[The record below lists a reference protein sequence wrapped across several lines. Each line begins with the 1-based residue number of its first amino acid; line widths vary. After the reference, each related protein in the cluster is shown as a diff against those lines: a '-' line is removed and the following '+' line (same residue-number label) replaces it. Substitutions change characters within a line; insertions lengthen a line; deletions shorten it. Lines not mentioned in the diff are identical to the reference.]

1 MIILLMTL
9 LVDVAAFHVSPRQP
23 LHRNKLQPPLRTQTV
38 SSSSST
44 TASTTRV
51 IKPWPEPIVRSN
63 GDYREEAY
71 LEQHIGGPLYSE
83 QCNLPLLPVPSLDQS
98 IKQFLP
104 TALPLAESKKEE
116 DALLQACKDF
126 PQQAKSLQQRL
137 EARSASMKDSSWLQH
152 WWNKIGYLQRTY
164 YIPF

>member
-1 MIILLMTL
+1 MTILLMTL

-23 LHRNKLQPPLRTQTV
+23 LHRNKLQPPLRSQT
-38 SSSSST
+38 SSSFT
-44 TASTTRV
+44 TASTTRA

-83 QCNLPLLPVPSLDQS
+83 QCNLPLLPVPSLDQT

-104 TALPLAESKKEE
+104 TALPLAESKKEK

-126 PQQAKSLQQRL
+126 PQQAIFLQQRL
-137 EARSASMKDSSWLQH
+137 EARAALIKDSSWLQH

-164 YIPF
+164 VPF

>member
-1 MIILLMTL
+1 
-9 LVDVAAFHVSPRQP
+9 
-23 LHRNKLQPPLRTQTV
+23 
-38 SSSSST
+38 
-44 TASTTRV
+44 
-51 IKPWPEPIVRSN
+51 
-63 GDYREEAY
+63 
-71 LEQHIGGPLYSE
+71 
-83 QCNLPLLPVPSLDQS
+83 LDQS